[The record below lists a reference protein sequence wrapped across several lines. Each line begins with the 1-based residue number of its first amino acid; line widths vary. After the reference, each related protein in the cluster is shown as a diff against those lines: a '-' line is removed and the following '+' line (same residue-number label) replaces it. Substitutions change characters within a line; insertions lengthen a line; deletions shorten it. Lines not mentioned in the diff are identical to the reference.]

1 MKELYDTLSRKVSK
15 STTRLYSTSFSMGIM
30 LLDKKIHT
38 PIYSIY
44 GFVRLADEIVD
55 SFHDF
60 NKEKMLSEFRQQ
72 TYQAIDEKISLNP
85 ILNSFQEAVNRYN
98 IDMELIDTFLDSM
111 EMDLHQNFHDI
122 QSYQQYILGSAEV
135 VGLMCLKVFTD
146 GNEEQYQHLKPAA
159 MRLGAAFQKVNFL
172 RDIQAD
178 FDGMGRTY
186 FPGVNFENFNQ
197 HQKLEIEEDIR
208 RDFEAAL
215 IGIKQLPKSAR
226 LGVYAAYR
234 YYISLFKKIETL
246 PAKRIMHERIRISN
260 PRKLW
265 LTCRCFF
272 KLQLNL
278 L

>member
-30 LLDKKIHT
+30 MLSKEIHS

-44 GFVRLADEIVD
+44 GFVRVADEIVD

-60 NKEKMLSEFRQQ
+60 DKAKMLKEFRAQ
-72 TYQAIDEKISLNP
+72 TYQAIEEKISLNP
-85 ILNSFQEAVNRYN
+85 LLNSFQEVVNQYN
-98 IDMELIDTFLDSM
+98 IERELIDTFLDSM
-111 EMDLHQNFHDI
+111 EMDLHQNFHDMA
-122 QSYQQYILGSAEV
+122 SYEQYILGSAEV
-135 VGLMCLKVFTD
+135 VGLMCLRVFTD
-146 GNEEQYQHLKPAA
+146 GNEEQYQHLKPSA

-178 FDGMGRTY
+178 FDVMGRTY

-197 HQKLEIEEDIR
+197 NQKLEIEKDIR
-208 RDFEAAL
+208 ADFDAAL
-215 IGIKQLPKSAR
+215 VGIKQLPKSSR

-234 YYISLFKKIETL
+234 YYIALFQKITVL
-246 PAKRIMHERIRISN
+246 TPQRIMHERIRISN

-265 LTCRCFF
+265 LTCRCFL

>member
-1 MKELYDTLSRKVSK
+1 
-15 STTRLYSTSFSMGIM
+15 MGIM
-30 LLDKKIHT
+30 LLDKKIHD

-44 GFVRLADEIVD
+44 GFVRVDDEIVD

-60 NKEKMLSEFRQQ
+60 DKAKLLSEFRQQ
-72 TYQAIDEKISLNP
+72 TYQAIEEKISLNP
-85 ILNSFQEAVNRYN
+85 ILNAFQEVVNQYQ
-98 IDMELIDTFLDSM
+98 IDMELIDTFLNSM
-111 EMDLHQNFHDI
+111 EMDLTQNFHDLA
-122 QSYQQYILGSAEV
+122 SYQQYILGSAEV
-135 VGLMCLKVFTD
+135 VGLMCLKVFTE
-146 GNEEQYQHLKPAA
+146 GNEEQYQKLKPAA

-186 FPGVNFENFNQ
+186 FPGVDFENFSQN
-197 HQKLEIEEDIR
+197 QKLEIEEDIR
-208 RDFEAAL
+208 QDFEAAL
-215 IGIKQLPKSAR
+215 IGIKQLPKSSR

-234 YYISLFKKIETL
+234 YYISLFKKIKTL
-246 PAKRIMHERIRISN
+246 PAKRIMQERIRISN
-260 PRKLW
+260 PKKFW

>member
-30 LLDKKIHT
+30 MLGKEIHS

-60 NKEKMLSEFRQQ
+60 DKAKMLKEFREQ
-72 TYQAIDEKISLNP
+72 TYQAIEEKISLNP
-85 ILNSFQEAVNRYN
+85 ILNSFQEVVNQYN
-98 IDMELIDTFLDSM
+98 IEQELIDTFLDSM
-111 EMDLHQNFHDI
+111 EMDLHQNFHDLA
-122 QSYQQYILGSAEV
+122 SYEQYILGSAEV
-135 VGLMCLKVFTD
+135 VGLMCLRVFTD
-146 GNEEQYQHLKPAA
+146 GNEKQYQHLKPSA

-178 FDGMGRTY
+178 FDVMGRTY

-197 HQKLEIEEDIR
+197 NQKLEIEKDIR
-208 RDFEAAL
+208 ADFDAAL
-215 IGIKQLPKSAR
+215 VGIKELPKSSR

-234 YYISLFKKIETL
+234 YYIALFQKITML
-246 PAKRIMHERIRISN
+246 TPQRIMHERIRISN

-265 LTCRCFF
+265 LTCRCFL

>member
-1 MKELYDTLSRKVSK
+1 
-15 STTRLYSTSFSMGIM
+15 MGIM
-30 LLDKKIHT
+30 MLGKEIHS

-44 GFVRLADEIVD
+44 GFVRVADEIVD

-60 NKEKMLSEFRQQ
+60 DKAKMLKEFRAQ
-72 TYQAIDEKISLNP
+72 TYQAIEEKISLNP
-85 ILNSFQEAVNRYN
+85 ILNSFQEVVNQYN
-98 IDMELIDTFLDSM
+98 IERELIDTFLDSM
-111 EMDLHQNFHDI
+111 EMDLHQNFHDMA
-122 QSYQQYILGSAEV
+122 SYEQYILGSAEV
-135 VGLMCLKVFTD
+135 VGLMCLRVFTD
-146 GNEEQYQHLKPAA
+146 GNEEQYQHLKPSA

-178 FDGMGRTY
+178 FDVMGRTY

-197 HQKLEIEEDIR
+197 NQKLEIEKDIR
-208 RDFEAAL
+208 ADFDAAL
-215 IGIKQLPKSAR
+215 VGIKQLPKSSR

-234 YYISLFKKIETL
+234 YYIALFQKITVL
-246 PAKRIMHERIRISN
+246 TPQRIMHERIRISN

-265 LTCRCFF
+265 LTCRCFL

>member
-30 LLDKKIHT
+30 MLGKEIHS

-60 NKEKMLSEFRQQ
+60 DKAKMLKEFREQ

-85 ILNSFQEAVNRYN
+85 ILNSFQEVVNHYN
-98 IDMELIDTFLDSM
+98 IEQELIDTFLDSM
-111 EMDLHQNFHDI
+111 EMDLHQNFHDNA
-122 QSYQQYILGSAEV
+122 SYEQYILGSAEV
-135 VGLMCLKVFTD
+135 VGLMCLRVFTD
-146 GNEEQYQHLKPAA
+146 GDEKQYEHLKPSA

-178 FDGMGRTY
+178 FDVMGRTY

-197 HQKLEIEEDIR
+197 NQKIEIEKDILA
-208 RDFEAAL
+208 DFDAAL
-215 IGIKQLPKSAR
+215 VGIKQLPKSSR

-234 YYISLFKKIETL
+234 YYIALFQKITML
-246 PAKRIMHERIRISN
+246 TPQRIMHERIRISN

-265 LTCRCFF
+265 LTCRCFL

>member
-30 LLDKKIHT
+30 MLSKEIHS

-44 GFVRLADEIVD
+44 GFVRVADEIVD

-60 NKEKMLSEFRQQ
+60 DKAKMLKEFRAQ
-72 TYQAIDEKISLNP
+72 TYQAIEEKISLNP
-85 ILNSFQEAVNRYN
+85 ILNSFQEVVNQYN
-98 IDMELIDTFLDSM
+98 IERELIDTFLDSM
-111 EMDLHQNFHDI
+111 EMDLHQNFHDMA
-122 QSYQQYILGSAEV
+122 SYEQYILGSAEV
-135 VGLMCLKVFTD
+135 VGLMCLRVFTD
-146 GNEEQYQHLKPAA
+146 GNEEQYQHLKPSA

-178 FDGMGRTY
+178 FDVMGRTY

-197 HQKLEIEEDIR
+197 NQKLEIEKDIR
-208 RDFEAAL
+208 ADFDAAL
-215 IGIKQLPKSAR
+215 VGIKQLPKSSR

-234 YYISLFKKIETL
+234 YYIALFQKITVL
-246 PAKRIMHERIRISN
+246 TPQRIMHERIRISN

-265 LTCRCFF
+265 LTCRCFL

>member
-15 STTRLYSTSFSMGIM
+15 STTRLYSTSFSMGIIM
-30 LLDKKIHT
+30 LGKEIHS
-38 PIYSIY
+38 PIYSVY

-60 NKEKMLSEFRQQ
+60 DKAKMLKEFREQ
-72 TYQAIDEKISLNP
+72 TYQAIEEKISLNP
-85 ILNSFQEAVNRYN
+85 ILNSFQEVVNHYK
-98 IDMELIDTFLDSM
+98 IEKELIDTFLDSM
-111 EMDLHQNFHDI
+111 EMDLHQNFHDMA
-122 QSYQQYILGSAEV
+122 SYEKYILGSAEV
-135 VGLMCLKVFTD
+135 VGLMCLRVFTN
-146 GNEEQYQHLKPAA
+146 GNEEQYQYLNPSA

-186 FPGVNFENFNQ
+186 FPGVNFENFN
-197 HQKLEIEEDIR
+197 HNQKIEIEKDIR
-208 RDFEAAL
+208 ADFDTAL
-215 IGIKQLPKSAR
+215 IGIKQLPKSSR

-234 YYISLFKKIETL
+234 YYTALFQKITML
-246 PAKRIMHERIRISN
+246 TPQRIMNERIRISN

-265 LTCRCFF
+265 LTCRCFL
-272 KLQLNL
+272 KLRLNL

>member
-30 LLDKKIHT
+30 MLSKEIHS

-60 NKEKMLSEFRQQ
+60 DKAKMLKEFRQQ

-85 ILNSFQEAVNRYN
+85 ILNSFQEVVNQYN
-98 IDMELIDTFLDSM
+98 VEQELIDTFLDSM
-111 EMDLHQNFHDI
+111 EMDLHQNFHDMA
-122 QSYQQYILGSAEV
+122 SYEQYILGSAEV
-135 VGLMCLKVFTD
+135 VGLMCLRVFTN
-146 GNEEQYQHLKPAA
+146 GNEEQYQHLKPSA

-178 FDGMGRTY
+178 FDVMGRTY
-186 FPGVNFENFNQ
+186 FPGVNFKNFNQ
-197 HQKLEIEEDIR
+197 NQKLEIEKDIR
-208 RDFEAAL
+208 ADFDAAL
-215 IGIKQLPKSAR
+215 VGIKQLPKSSR

-234 YYISLFKKIETL
+234 YYIALFQKITML
-246 PAKRIMHERIRISN
+246 TPQRIMHERIRISN

-265 LTCRCFF
+265 LTCRCFL
-272 KLQLNL
+272 KSQLNL

>member
-1 MKELYDTLSRKVSK
+1 
-15 STTRLYSTSFSMGIM
+15 MGIM
-30 LLDKKIHT
+30 MLSKEIHS

-44 GFVRLADEIVD
+44 GFVRVADEIVD

-60 NKEKMLSEFRQQ
+60 DKAKMLKEFRAQ
-72 TYQAIDEKISLNP
+72 TYQAIEEKISLNP
-85 ILNSFQEAVNRYN
+85 LLNSFQEVVNQYN
-98 IDMELIDTFLDSM
+98 IERELIDTFLDSM
-111 EMDLHQNFHDI
+111 EMDLHQNFHDMA
-122 QSYQQYILGSAEV
+122 SYEQYILGSAEV
-135 VGLMCLKVFTD
+135 VGLMCLRVFTD
-146 GNEEQYQHLKPAA
+146 GNEEQYQHLKPSA

-178 FDGMGRTY
+178 FDVMGRTY

-197 HQKLEIEEDIR
+197 NQKLEIEKDIR
-208 RDFEAAL
+208 ADFDAAL
-215 IGIKQLPKSAR
+215 VGIKQLPKSSR

-234 YYISLFKKIETL
+234 YYIALFQKITVL
-246 PAKRIMHERIRISN
+246 TPQRIMHERIRISN

-265 LTCRCFF
+265 LTCRCFL

>member
-1 MKELYDTLSRKVSK
+1 MKELYDTLSHKVSK

-30 LLDKKIHT
+30 MLSKKIHT

-44 GFVRLADEIVD
+44 GFVRVADEIVD
-55 SFHDF
+55 SFHAFD
-60 NKEKMLSEFRQQ
+60 KAKMLTEFRQQ
-72 TYQAIDEKISLNP
+72 TYQAIEEKISLNP
-85 ILNSFQEAVNRYN
+85 ILNSFQEVVNQYN
-98 IDMELIDTFLDSM
+98 IEQELIDTFLDSM
-111 EMDLHQNFHDI
+111 EMDLHQNFHDMA
-122 QSYQQYILGSAEV
+122 SYEKYILGSAEV
-135 VGLMCLKVFTD
+135 VGLMCLRVFTNGD
-146 GNEEQYQHLKPAA
+146 EEQYQHLKPSA

-178 FDGMGRTY
+178 FDVMGRTY

-197 HQKLEIEEDIR
+197 NQKLEIEKDIR
-208 RDFEAAL
+208 ADFDAAL
-215 IGIKQLPKSAR
+215 VGIKQLPKNSR

-234 YYISLFKKIETL
+234 YYIALFQKITL
-246 PAKRIMHERIRISN
+246 LTPQRIMHERIRISN

-265 LTCRCFF
+265 LTCRCFL

>member
-1 MKELYDTLSRKVSK
+1 MKELYDTLSHKISK

-30 LLDKKIHT
+30 LLNKKIHA
-38 PIYSIY
+38 PIYGIY

-55 SFHDF
+55 SFHGYD
-60 NKEKMLSEFRQQ
+60 KEKMLTEFRQQ
-72 TYQAIDEKISLNP
+72 TYQAIEEKISLNP
-85 ILNSFQEAVNRYN
+85 ILNSFQEVVNRYEIN
-98 IDMELIDTFLDSM
+98 MELIDTFLDSM
-111 EMDLHQNFHDI
+111 EMDLHQNFHDLA
-122 QSYQQYILGSAEV
+122 SYQQYILGSAEV

-146 GNEEQYQHLKPAA
+146 GDEEQYLHLKPSA

-186 FPGVNFENFNQ
+186 FPGVDFEKFSQ
-197 HQKLEIEEDIR
+197 TQKLEIEEDIR

-246 PAKRIMHERIRISN
+246 PAQRIMHERIRISN
-260 PRKLW
+260 PRKFL
-265 LTCRCFF
+265 LTCRCFL